1 MDEQKIIHPDNPYVK
16 PVNSRSGK
24 VKQALISSN
33 GIRTGYAVLF
43 WILLI
48 AVLGIVLLI
57 NASDIPSTKKISTL
71 HSRIAGLTSE
81 IELVNEQLDE
91 ATDIAYFGSKAAD
104 LGMERPDENNII
116 TLEALSPRP

>member
-24 VKQALISSN
+24 VKQGLISKG
-33 GIRTGYAVLF
+33 GIRIGYAVLF
-43 WILLI
+43 WIFLI
-48 AVLGIVLLI
+48 ALLGIVLLV
-57 NASDIPSTKKISTL
+57 NASDIPSTKKINTL

-81 IELVNEQLDE
+81 IELVNEQLEE

-104 LGMERPDENNII
+104 LGMERPDEKNII